1 MDIIITVFTVLSMYL
16 NLSSNPN
23 SDYCYNAD
31 IENGVVNALYVFDNK
46 SDYLTPTYA
55 YQFTYDEAG
64 RLSEKA
70 TYNWNKETKTYE
82 PYYKLQ
88 FDYNGL
94 GYELSH
100 CLWSKN
106 TQTWQPADESMVYF
120 LDNNHLRSVTH
131 YQHEQETDQTTVS
144 HLFVQD
150 PYEDYLLTLLANA
163 NQ

>member
-1 MDIIITVFTVLSMYL
+1 MQCTIKVVHYNTDLIINLKNTTMDIIITVFTVLSMYL

-70 TYNWNKETKTYE
+70 TYNWNKETKTYT
-82 PYYKLQ
+82 
-88 FDYNGL
+88 N
-94 GYELSH
+94 SH
-100 CLWSKN
+100 TASGARTPKPGNPPTSRWS
-106 TQTWQPADESMVYF
+106 TSW
-120 LDNNHLRSVTH
+120 
-131 YQHEQETDQTTVS
+131 TT
-144 HLFVQD
+144 
-150 PYEDYLLTLLANA
+150 TICAR
-163 NQ
+163 

>member
-16 NLSSNPN
+16 NLSSN
-23 SDYCYNAD
+23 SSSEYYYNAD
-31 IENGVVNALYVFDNK
+31 IENGVVNALYVFDDKN
-46 SDYLTPTYA
+46 DYLTPTYA
-55 YQFTYDEAG
+55 YQFTYDGQG

-70 TYNWNKETKTYE
+70 TYSWDKEKKTYE
-82 PYYKLQ
+82 PSYKLQ
-88 FDYNGL
+88 FDYNGM

-106 TQTWQPADESMVYF
+106 TQSWQPANETMVYH
-120 LDNNHLRSVTH
+120 LDNDQLRSVTH
-131 YQHEQETDQTTVS
+131 IQHEQQADQATIS